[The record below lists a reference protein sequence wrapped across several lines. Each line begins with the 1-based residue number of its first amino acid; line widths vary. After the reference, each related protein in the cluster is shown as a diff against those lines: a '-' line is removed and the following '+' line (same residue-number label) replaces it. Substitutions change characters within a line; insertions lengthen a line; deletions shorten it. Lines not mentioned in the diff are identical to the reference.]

1 MIELPESHIKDGE
14 KRGTEEAF
22 VKEQN
27 PLYTQIRQHLEQ
39 LIEKNRYNPTYMLP
53 SENALANMFQTSRTP
68 VQKVLAALREEG
80 KIYKLQGKG
89 SFIVQRELP
98 GEVLPVYA
106 VFPHVRTPFMQ
117 DVLNGMNDYFRG
129 RNVLLS
135 ILLTDDDPEEEK
147 RKLEYVVSHNGAGVL
162 FYPIIMPTYHD
173 VLIKLLLKQFN
184 VVVVANYLERLK
196 FSSVHC
202 DYYAQLYRVT
212 ERLIREGHKDIAFI
226 SERQDVHP
234 TYRARVQAHW
244 ECLVRNTDRKEVRL
258 LEINPASLEE
268 METAEEHIREFL
280 QANADV
286 TAVITMSC
294 VAEAVCR
301 YIRQER
307 GDKETMI
314 VIIDEPVNGELLRD
328 EKVLLLDQMPY
339 QIGWLSA
346 EQLYRQMLDGEGV
359 CEQIVQDRLVRG
371 PEWRRCLTPPAK

>member
-1 MIELPESHIKDGE
+1 
-14 KRGTEEAF
+14 
-22 VKEQN
+22 
-27 PLYTQIRQHLEQ
+27 
-39 LIEKNRYNPTYMLP
+39 
-53 SENALANMFQTSRTP
+53 
-68 VQKVLAALREEG
+68 
-80 KIYKLQGKG
+80 
-89 SFIVQRELP
+89 
-98 GEVLPVYA
+98 
-106 VFPHVRTPFMQ
+106 MQ

-184 VVVVANYLERLK
+184 VVVANYLERLK

-212 ERLIREGHKDIAFI
+212 ERLIQEGHKDIAFI

-234 TYRARVQAHW
+234 NYRACVQAHW
-244 ECLVRNTDRKEVRL
+244 ECLVRNTGRKEVRL

-268 METAEEHIREFL
+268 MEMAEEHIRGFL

-301 YIRQER
+301 YIRQKR
-307 GDKETMI
+307 GDKETTI

-339 QIGWLSA
+339 QIGWLPA
-346 EQLYRQMLDGEGV
+346 EQLYQQMLDGEGV

-371 PEWRRCLTPPAK
+371 PEWRRCLTPPEK